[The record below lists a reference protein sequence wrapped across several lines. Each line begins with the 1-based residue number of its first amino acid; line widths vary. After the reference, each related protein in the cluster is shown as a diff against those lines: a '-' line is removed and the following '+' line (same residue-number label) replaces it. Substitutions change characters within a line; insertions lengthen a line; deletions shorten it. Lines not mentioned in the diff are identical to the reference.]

1 VDFLT
6 LLVLIISWILA
17 VVFQLS
23 FTVNYNLQAK
33 DVNDLISWKSL
44 ASTQLDGLLRDNLI
58 LRLLLFLSDIFHL
71 LLGTMLLKFVYTAY
85 IWHCFFYK
93 KNP

>member
-17 VVFQLS
+17 VVFQLF
-23 FTVNYNLQAK
+23 FTVYYNLQAK
-33 DVNDLISWKSL
+33 DVNDLISWKYLQAKDVSDLISWKSL

-58 LRLLLFLSDIFHL
+58 LRLLLFLSDIFHP
-71 LLGTMLLKFVYTAY
+71 LLGTLLLKFV
-85 IWHCFFYK
+85 
-93 KNP
+93 